1 MSQENLRERLE
12 GMLVDDH
19 DTGLHRVKRSVF
31 NDPELFDLEMKHIF
45 EGNWIYLAHES
56 QIPNNND
63 YFTTTI
69 GRQPVMI
76 TRNRAGELN
85 CFINACAHRGA
96 QLARFK
102 TGNKGTFTCP
112 FHGWTFNNSGK
123 LLKIKDP
130 DNTGYPASFNKEGDR
145 KSVV

>member
-56 QIPNNND
+56 QVPNIND

-102 TGNKGTFTCP
+102 TGNKSPSPAPSTAGPSTT
-112 FHGWTFNNSGK
+112 
-123 LLKIKDP
+123 
-130 DNTGYPASFNKEGDR
+130 PASCSRSRTR
-145 KSVV
+145 KTPATPAPSTRKAATT